1 MDSTYLLSDLQIQQ
15 FITNGYLQLYVDCG
29 PNFHQQI
36 YQQIESMFAG
46 EGNVGNN
53 ILPRVPKIQQV
64 FDHPVLQGALISL
77 LGEGYTMNPHRHCHL
92 NAPSGGGQR
101 WHKDCYVF
109 DHNIRHPRFHWVLAF
124 YYPQDTDEDMGP
136 TALLPGMHFCKSIS
150 SDDPEH
156 ATEPEV
162 LLCGKAGTV
171 TLVHFDAWHRATTN
185 RSTKKRY
192 MLKFQFA
199 RMQEP
204 HKPSW
209 NHQQKTWK
217 NEQKNEVAE
226 DVWNW
231 LGGGTNPI
239 KNGSSW
245 LNLINA
251 MKKETLDSI
260 EETIAK
266 TPDNLHGTNPTA
278 GEAAQKL
285 SAIGSSTVPELT
297 EVLSNPH
304 WWVRAVAVDILTK
317 IGPSAEVAIPA
328 LAERTKDDHW
338 WVRRNAIE
346 ALGTIGSFDSS
357 TVKLLGEKLADPDYR
372 VRRNAAISLAK
383 SGSQA
388 SPVISM
394 LKTTLNDEDRY
405 NRFYAALA
413 LRRIDTNPAKDALLN
428 ALFTA
433 RWCPITT
440 ADNLY

>member
-1 MDSTYLLSDLQIQQ
+1 
-15 FITNGYLQLYVDCG
+15 
-29 PNFHQQI
+29 
-36 YQQIESMFAG
+36 
-46 EGNVGNN
+46 
-53 ILPRVPKIQQV
+53 
-64 FDHPVLQGALISL
+64 
-77 LGEGYTMNPHRHCHL
+77 
-92 NAPSGGGQR
+92 
-101 WHKDCYVF
+101 
-109 DHNIRHPRFHWVLAF
+109 
-124 YYPQDTDEDMGP
+124 
-136 TALLPGMHFCKSIS
+136 MHFCKSIS

-317 IGPSAEVAIPA
+317 IGPSAEVAIPD

>member
-92 NAPSGGGQR
+92 NTPSGGGQR

-251 MKKETLDSI
+251 MKKN
-260 EETIAK
+260 K
-266 TPDNLHGTNPTA
+266 
-278 GEAAQKL
+278 
-285 SAIGSSTVPELT
+285 
-297 EVLSNPH
+297 
-304 WWVRAVAVDILTK
+304 
-317 IGPSAEVAIPA
+317 
-328 LAERTKDDHW
+328 
-338 WVRRNAIE
+338 
-346 ALGTIGSFDSS
+346 
-357 TVKLLGEKLADPDYR
+357 
-372 VRRNAAISLAK
+372 
-383 SGSQA
+383 
-388 SPVISM
+388 
-394 LKTTLNDEDRY
+394 
-405 NRFYAALA
+405 
-413 LRRIDTNPAKDALLN
+413 
-428 ALFTA
+428 
-433 RWCPITT
+433 
-440 ADNLY
+440 